1 MFLWRRKK
9 NVGPIKYEVYN
20 LPLLDIFGAD
30 TTGHFSDLA
39 KLFKTKYFDDQY
51 TNNKRRLSSGEKPA
65 VLVGQPPWYDRINII
80 APGFSQKS
88 IQSKPYFQPKV
99 GTCFVIIYEEGR
111 IERLK
116 VTAPKQLTC
125 YYNRNDKFSDDYIY
139 SRSDFELGE
148 FSGFRTSS
156 SGSFSMENIV
166 KIIMLTP
173 IAQPE

>member
-1 MFLWRRKK
+1 MTLWRRKK
-9 NVGPIKYEVYN
+9 NTEPIKYEVYN
-20 LPLLDIFGAD
+20 LQLEDVFGAD

-51 TNNKRRLSSGEKPA
+51 RNKRRPAYGEKP
-65 VLVGQPPWYDRINII
+65 VVSESQPPWYDRINII
-80 APGFSQKS
+80 APGFSQKL

-99 GTCFVIIYEEGR
+99 GSCFVIMYEDGR
-111 IERLK
+111 IERLR

-139 SRSDFELGE
+139 SRSDFEIGE

-173 IAQPE
+173 VAKPE